1 MRKNLL
7 IIPIIVIS
15 LVAFGTVSSANA
27 FVGLTTLTVAIASGF
42 LTTVLASE
50 GIKHSKA
57 ESAKK
62 EAKKQDVE
70 KKTNEV
76 VLLPSLQKQNP
87 ISQIE
92 K

>member
-27 FVGLTTLTVAIASGF
+27 FVGLTTLSVAIASGF
-42 LTTVLASE
+42 LTTVLAAE

-57 ESAKK
+57 ESAIK
-62 EAKKQDVE
+62 EAKKQDVD
-70 KKTNEV
+70 KKTNDYRQVSGLDTQLVTEV
-76 VLLPSLQKQNP
+76 N
-87 ISQIE
+87 
-92 K
+92 

>member
-42 LTTVLASE
+42 ITTVLAAE

-70 KKTNEV
+70 KKTKDD
-76 VLLPSLQKQNP
+76 KQVSGLDAQLVTEAN
-87 ISQIE
+87 
-92 K
+92 